1 MSFSFFEGRL
11 ASAIVERRTTEYRS
25 QLSLGISAGIFHL
38 QLHNPWIRAL
48 IFRKEVSAT
57 VFYCPGSCAR
67 IRLFTDHSIGRKDT
81 IMNDNMLQN
90 ASKLIEGNLTC
101 NGGAPVIWLHGN
113 ARREMEKLRL
123 RHADISLRAHSVRTL
138 AEYGCV
144 KSAGAALAYLLFMER
159 AQSVLVSYDEIARMS
174 LRDELDLALEDA
186 TGGNLVVFVDQLAT
200 ALATSPDAAA
210 SFLGFGEKLAEWY
223 GDRVRVVLTDDLGYA
238 KTAEVCGAKAISDS
252 ILDIPMELEPM
263 EAVRRETRAETIR
276 WMVDLLQECGGLPF
290 IMSGHVANAA
300 YR

>member
-1 MSFSFFEGRL
+1 
-11 ASAIVERRTTEYRS
+11 
-25 QLSLGISAGIFHL
+25 
-38 QLHNPWIRAL
+38 
-48 IFRKEVSAT
+48 
-57 VFYCPGSCAR
+57 
-67 IRLFTDHSIGRKDT
+67 
-81 IMNDNMLQN
+81 MNDNMLQN

-223 GDRVRVVLTDDLGYA
+223 GDRVRVVLTDD
-238 KTAEVCGAKAISDS
+238 
-252 ILDIPMELEPM
+252 
-263 EAVRRETRAETIR
+263 AVRHMDAVLIQGQLFGAALHPHDIQQICDFLCNPTGHITLDAVINHLFQAVFIVYSAIDREKSIVHRDHRIITEKFFTEYSFIDFLSVNHPREQSVQNHALSANSVQAAFPQR
-276 WMVDLLQECGGLPF
+276 LPCLP
-290 IMSGHVANAA
+290 VA
-300 YR
+300 Y